1 MLELCGL
8 VIFSTIPLI
17 ARHSIFWFAVA
28 FCLVAG
34 AGASRASAMRR
45 WS

>member
-8 VIFSTIPLI
+8 VIFSIFHLI
-17 ARHSIFWFAVA
+17 VRYPVFWFAVA
-28 FCLVAG
+28 FRLVAG
-34 AGASRASAMRR
+34 AGASRASAVRR